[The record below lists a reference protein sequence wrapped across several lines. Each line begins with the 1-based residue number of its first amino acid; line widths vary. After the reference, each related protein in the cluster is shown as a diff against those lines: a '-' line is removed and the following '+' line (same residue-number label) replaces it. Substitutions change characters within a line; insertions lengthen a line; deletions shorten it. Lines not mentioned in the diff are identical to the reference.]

1 MTVPVPDVRHSVH
14 AVVTAAPLE
23 PDEPVPVPL
32 PTVALLRRFG
42 ADADQLAAFEARPH
56 ARVLHRSGPVTSAQA
71 DAVAARL
78 EALTLA
84 AQHDGLVVDLAVPRL
99 VTHTVDETDPRAPR
113 QWVAL
118 DVDGVQATGSDV
130 VTHGLATFGLP
141 EVRCAD
147 VPLIALAATI
157 AVLTGLTHRLLAE
170 WPEHDPVGAATV
182 TLADVAHALGEPAPP
197 RDPEAAG
204 AYGVEV
210 TIALV
215 GDELAVT
222 IEGDAVAL
230 FT

>member
-14 AVVTAAPLE
+14 AVVTARPLE
-23 PDEPVPVPL
+23 PVEDVPVPL

-42 ADADQLAAFEARPH
+42 ADAAQLSAFEARPH
-56 ARVLHRSGPVTSAQA
+56 ARVLHRSGGVATSQA

-118 DVDGVQATGSDV
+118 DVDEVKVTGSDV
-130 VTHGLATFGLP
+130 VSHGLATFGLP
-141 EVRCAD
+141 EMRCSD
-147 VPLIALAATI
+147 VPFAALPATL
-157 AVLTGLTHRLLAE
+157 AVLNGLTHRLLAE
-170 WPEHDPVGAATV
+170 WPEHDPVGPATV
-182 TLADVAHALGEPAPP
+182 TLADVAEALGEPVPP
-197 RDPEAAG
+197 RDPASTG
-204 AYGVEV
+204 GYGVEV
-210 TIALV
+210 EIAFT
-215 GDELAVT
+215 GDELAVRVR
-222 IEGDAVAL
+222 GDVVAL

>member
-14 AVVTAAPLE
+14 AVVTATPLE
-23 PDEPVPVPL
+23 PVEPVPVPL
-32 PTVALLRRFG
+32 PAVALLRRFG
-42 ADADQLAAFEARPH
+42 ADAAQLAAFEARPH
-56 ARVLHRSGPVTSAQA
+56 ARVLHRSGPVTTAQA
-71 DAVAARL
+71 DAVASRL

-99 VTHTVDETDPRAPR
+99 VTHTIDETDPHAPR

-130 VTHGLATFGLP
+130 VSHGLATFGLP
-141 EVRCAD
+141 EIRCAG
-147 VPLIALAATI
+147 VPFVALPATI

-170 WPEHDPVGAATV
+170 WPEHDPVGPATV
-182 TLADVAHALGEPAPP
+182 TLADIADALGEPVPARGP
-197 RDPEAAG
+197 AAKG
-204 AYGVEV
+204 GDGVAVE
-210 TIALV
+210 IALA

-222 IEGDAVAL
+222 VEGDAVAL

>member
-14 AVVTAAPLE
+14 AVVTATPQE

-42 ADADQLAAFEARPH
+42 ADAAQLAAFEARPH
-56 ARVLHRSGPVTSAQA
+56 ARVLHRSGSVATAQA

-84 AQHDGLVVDLAVPRL
+84 EQHDGLVLDLAVPRL
-99 VTHTVDETDPRAPR
+99 VTHTVDETDPHAPR

-118 DVDGVQATGSDV
+118 DVDGVQVTGSDV
-130 VTHGLATFGLP
+130 VSHGLATFGLP
-141 EVRCAD
+141 EIRCAD

-157 AVLTGLTHRLLAE
+157 AVLTGLTYRLLAE
-170 WPEHDPVGAATV
+170 WPEHDPVGPATV
-182 TLADVAHALGEPAPP
+182 TLADIAEALGEPVPP
-197 RDPEAAG
+197 RPDDASG

-210 TIALV
+210 TIAYS

-222 IEGDAVAL
+222 IDGDAVAL

>member
-14 AVVTAAPLE
+14 AVVTATALE
-23 PDEPVPVPL
+23 PVEPVPVPL

-56 ARVLHRSGPVTSAQA
+56 ARVLHRSGPVATAQA

-99 VTHTVDETDPRAPR
+99 ITHTVDEADPRAPR

-141 EVRCAD
+141 EVRCSD

-182 TLADVAHALGEPAPP
+182 TLADVAESLGEPVPP
-197 RDPEAAG
+197 RDPEAGG

-222 IEGDAVAL
+222 IDGDAVAL

>member
-1 MTVPVPDVRHSVH
+1 MTVPVPEVRHSVH

-23 PDEPVPVPL
+23 PAETVPVPL

-42 ADADQLAAFEARPH
+42 ADAAQLAAFEARPH
-56 ARVLHRSGPVTSAQA
+56 ARVLHRSGSVADAQA

-118 DVDGVQATGSDV
+118 DVADIQATGFDV
-130 VTHGLATFGLP
+130 VSHGLATFGLP
-141 EVRCAD
+141 ELRCAD
-147 VPLIALAATI
+147 VSFAALPATL
-157 AVLTGLTHRLLAE
+157 AMLNGLTHRLLAE
-170 WPEHDPVGAATV
+170 WPEHDPVGPATV
-182 TLADVAHALGEPAPP
+182 TLADVAEALGEPVPA
-197 RDPEAAG
+197 RDPAATG
-204 AYGVEV
+204 GYGVEV
-210 TIALV
+210 EIALT
-215 GDELAVT
+215 GDELLVT
-222 IEGDAVAL
+222 VHGDVVAL

>member
-23 PDEPVPVPL
+23 PVEPVPVPL

-56 ARVLHRSGPVTSAQA
+56 ARVLHRSGPVATAEA
-71 DAVAARL
+71 DAVASRL

-170 WPEHDPVGAATV
+170 WPENDPVGDATV
-182 TLADVAHALGEPAPP
+182 TLADVAEALGEPVPP
-197 RDPEAAG
+197 RDPAAQD

-210 TIALV
+210 TIAVV

>member
-14 AVVTAAPLE
+14 AVVTATPLE

-42 ADADQLAAFEARPH
+42 AEADQLAAFEARPH
-56 ARVLHRSGPVTSAQA
+56 AHVLHRSGPVATAQA

-84 AQHDGLVVDLAVPRL
+84 EQHDGLVVDLSVPRL
-99 VTHTVDETDPRAPR
+99 VTHTVDETDPHAPR

-130 VTHGLATFGLP
+130 VSHGLATFGLP
-141 EVRCAD
+141 EIRCAD

-170 WPEHDPVGAATV
+170 WPENDPVGAATV
-182 TLADVAHALGEPAPP
+182 TLADVADALGEPAPP
-197 RDPEAAG
+197 RDPAAEG

-210 TIALV
+210 TIAV
-215 GDELAVT
+215 SGDELAVT
-222 IEGDAVAL
+222 IDGDAVAL